1 MFHPL
6 IKIFLIYLSER
17 PGLVETRKV
26 EKIQEIYLETLQAYV
41 MDNRIRAT
49 TEFAKL
55 LSVLPE
61 LETLSNLNSKMCFS
75 LKSKNKTLRICVKK
89 NWKTHFCY
97 FLFLKWG
104 EIRTEINFIEGLCV
118 FSLHFAV
125 FSHIRRIVH
134 WPKMSHSIRLISVK
148 PSIKIKTHNLILK
161 IVISNIIWNI
171 LYLALQQSVFRIYF
185 LLLPWKCPTQMN
197 IVKHE
202 ALYTF

>member
-1 MFHPL
+1 MFHPF

-75 LKSKNKTLRICVKK
+75 LKSKNKTLPP
-89 NWKTHFCY
+89 
-97 FLFLKWG
+97 FLVDLWD
-104 EIRTEINFIEGLCV
+104 V
-118 FSLHFAV
+118 PLHDL
-125 FSHIRRIVH
+125 
-134 WPKMSHSIRLISVK
+134 SHS
-148 PSIKIKTHNLILK
+148 
-161 IVISNIIWNI
+161 
-171 LYLALQQSVFRIYF
+171 
-185 LLLPWKCPTQMN
+185 
-197 IVKHE
+197 
-202 ALYTF
+202 